1 MDDKVAVKDVGQDLQ
16 KISNTLL
23 EGGEDVADSVG
34 KKVIGTAGCKI
45 GSKCCVSWCACGVV

>member
-34 KKVIGTAGCKI
+34 KKVTGCLACCDIG
-45 GSKCCVSWCACGVV
+45 

>member
-34 KKVIGTAGCKI
+34 KKVRHCSPET
-45 GSKCCVSWCACGVV
+45 